1 MYTKP
6 LSQKQKFNLMWN
18 FLRPNGEAIRTLG
31 VEKSGYDNYLSAIK
45 SHLLTHAFDKSRHTF
60 NYAKAVVSLGTLA
73 QPQGATALC
82 HANGLSIIWS
92 DNGTEAA
99 ANPRDLL
106 ALVIYSPLFG
116 YTFFSIGE
124 AYRGS
129 GFTQIT
135 FTGIEGIGP
144 CHAYMAFLS
153 EDGKQVSTSVY
164 LGPFEF

>member
-1 MYTKP
+1 MYAKP
-6 LSQKQKFNLMWN
+6 LNQKQKFNLLWS
-18 FLRPNGEAIRTLG
+18 FLRPNAEAIRTLG
-31 VEKSGYDNYLSAIK
+31 VENSGYDNYLSAIK
-45 SHLLTHAFDKSRHTF
+45 SHLLTHAFDISRHTF

-73 QPQGATALC
+73 QPQGAAAISR
-82 HANGLSIIWS
+82 ANGLSIIWN
-92 DNGTEAA
+92 DNGSEAN

-106 ALVIYSPLFG
+106 AIVVYSPLFG
-116 YTFFSIGE
+116 YAFFSIGE

-135 FTGIEGIGP
+135 FSGIEGIGP